1 MSGPHARTSGER
13 QPGPDR
19 RERRR
24 EPTRAGRSREGFRPD
39 IQGLRAVAV
48 GLVALQHAGFPGVAG
63 RSGSGHPAGDR
74 RRIRQRD
81 VRPPVT
87 SSAVVVIQD
96 PPRTQRV
103 PTDCLL
109 TAGAR
114 LRDFAFNPSPA
125 WETVDQGVRQ
135 VSQGVASII
144 RTNQWL
150 CAHQVCPMVIDH
162 VIVYLNTGH
171 VTSTFATW
179 VKWPLGRELHQVT
192 GL

>member
-1 MSGPHARTSGER
+1 MRVPPESASLAPI
-13 QPGPDR
+13 
-19 RERRR
+19 
-24 EPTRAGRSREGFRPD
+24 AGS
-39 IQGLRAVAV
+39 AVASRPEP
-48 GLVALQHAGFPGVAG
+48 AVAG
-63 RSGSGHPAGDR
+63 RGSGPTSRGCARWPSGSWPCSTPAFPAWPAGADPAT
-74 RRIRQRD
+74 RQETVAGFGNVMSDLRS
-81 VRPPVT
+81 R

-96 PPRTQRV
+96 PRTQRV

-114 LRDFAFNPSPA
+114 LRDCAFNPSPA

-179 VKWPLGRELHQVT
+179 VKRPLGRELHQVT